1 MSTEL
6 VPLSM
11 EVIVSEEDLAVYIKF
26 TGFDDVAFANEWAD
40 RMVDELPLK
49 EEFIDKSQ
57 EDTETLQYFKS
68 YNDTYFNNSIHSIL
82 KYLAVKYGIALQH
95 P

>member
-1 MSTEL
+1 MSIEPI
-6 VPLSM
+6 PLSM

-49 EEFIDKSQ
+49 LFASEI
-57 EDTETLQYFKS
+57 T
-68 YNDTYFNNSIHSIL
+68 H
-82 KYLAVKYGIALQH
+82 
-95 P
+95 